1 MSEPKTVSVEVWSE
15 HNGTKW
21 DWRIRFD
28 DGSTAESYKD
38 HPSGSAALKDAE
50 RFCERYL
57 REDSGP
63 IELVGFRE
71 LHELTGSEARREHEA
86 ERLESGV
93 GAADHGHRGG

>member
-1 MSEPKTVSVEVWSE
+1 MAEPKTASVEVWSE
-15 HNGTKW
+15 RNGTKW

-57 REDSGP
+57 REDSGD
-63 IELVGFRE
+63 IELVGFE
-71 LHELTGSEARREHEA
+71 ALHELTGSGMRREHEA
-86 ERLESGV
+86 EPVEGGV
-93 GAADHGHRGG
+93 GAADHGGRGG